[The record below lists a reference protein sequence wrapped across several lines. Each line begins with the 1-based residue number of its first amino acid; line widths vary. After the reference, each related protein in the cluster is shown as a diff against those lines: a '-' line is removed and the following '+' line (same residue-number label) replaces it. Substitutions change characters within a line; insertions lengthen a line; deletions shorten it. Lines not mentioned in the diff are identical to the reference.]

1 VVLQLSSKPEAFGR
15 TVIEALQL
23 GVPVLG
29 FAHGGVGEL
38 LRELYPVGCVPLGD
52 RAALLDAA
60 LALLEE
66 APPVAAFAGYR
77 LADMQASTLAIY
89 RELVGS

>member
-1 VVLQLSSKPEAFGR
+1 
-15 TVIEALQL
+15 
-23 GVPVLG
+23 
-29 FAHGGVGEL
+29 
-38 LRELYPVGCVPLGD
+38 VGCVPLGD